1 MNRLK
6 WIRELLVFT
15 GFGSDCSEKYNLKL
29 LTTYTF
35 LNIYFSAFKG
45 PVRSESN
52 PGNKDPQDSQLFYE
66 SGINNKG
73 TCIENTYLI

>member
-1 MNRLK
+1 M
-6 WIRELLVFT
+6 
-15 GFGSDCSEKYNLKL
+15 GSVDLCCPDSDLTARKKYNLKF

-52 PGNKDPQDSQLFYE
+52 PGSGDPQDSQLFYE
-66 SGINNKG
+66 SEINNKG
-73 TCIENTYLI
+73 ISREA